1 MKLALVL
8 AIAAA
13 TRSVTAG
20 TIKTP
25 SPSTRV
31 FNSNV
36 SGTSPAL
43 INRKSNKDRPT
54 VAFWD
59 DDHAAEVDWKKSAAK
74 GGALMCALEGSDQV
88 AGRQIRDTRE
98 PPSAASRYN
107 SDLKTELHDWYW
119 RETNPSTFSCSFSEH
134 WHLAH
139 AMRSLGLDG
148 KPASEG
154 GDNQCYRIEHWNPEN
169 RDDKGN
175 QIPAINQ
182 WYSVPG
188 HDKQYRAT
196 KAHFEFGINTKG
208 GAIYGLFLES
218 ALASAKSIWGGG
230 TKEPNRDDLP
240 QLRAFSDIM
249 WAFWVRNNPNVRNIR
264 YFFMIGISND
274 LTNQIIASCL
284 RDAGAELSEW
294 PGTSFSTTTDQGH
307 ALLGSP
313 NGATFAYFLMQHKAQ
328 LGQKTITKITV
339 FRPETD
345 DDLSFVDASLCFHVA
360 DGPQPPPDDAAMAAT
375 DEMGAR
381 IVQRTSLR
389 DSRDMKGT
397 SVISMIRDLASA
409 TSTPRLFSL
418 VLNTIAMELT
428 GFLAALAVFLPIV
441 YGAPTTAAN
450 SLHPEI
456 LAAMKRDLGL
466 DAEQAH
472 VRVARELKAT
482 EVIEQLRTKAGSS
495 FGGAWL
501 VDGELKVAVTD
512 EALTSDVTT
521 AGATALVVDTPLSK
535 LQDAQKALDNLDIES
550 ALGKRSE
557 AATGIASYYVDIA
570 ANKLILEALAD
581 STAQAEELAKQ
592 VGLTESEFEVK
603 TVEALPTTFA
613 TVYGGDAYYINR
625 AGRCS
630 VGFSVTGGF
639 VSAGHCGS
647 VGNTATTSS
656 GTTIGTFAGSVFPGS
671 GDYSYIR
678 GTTGNTYAG
687 RVNNYNGGT
696 IAISGSTAGATGS
709 SVCRSG
715 STTGV
720 YCGTVRALGATVS
733 YAEGRVTGLTQTNV
747 CAEPGDSGGSWYSGS
762 QAQGVTSGGSGNC
775 NSGGT
780 TYFQPVNEILSAY
793 GLTLAR
799 G

>member
-1 MKLALVL
+1 MVSTFPCIPFPLLATDNMKLALVL

-13 TRSVTAG
+13 THSVTAG

-43 INRKSNKDRPT
+43 INRKPNEERPA

-59 DDHAAEVDWKKSAAK
+59 DDHATEVDWKKSAAK
-74 GGALMCALEGSDQV
+74 GGALICALEGSDQV

-119 RETNPSTFSCSFSEH
+119 RETSPSTFSCSFSEH

-375 DEMGAR
+375 DEAGAR
-381 IVQRTSLR
+381 SVQRTSLR
-389 DSRDMKGT
+389 DSRDVKGI
-397 SVISMIRDLASA
+397 SVISMIR
-409 TSTPRLFSL
+409 
-418 VLNTIAMELT
+418 I
-428 GFLAALAVFLPIV
+428 
-441 YGAPTTAAN
+441 
-450 SLHPEI
+450 HEI
-456 LAAMKRDLGL
+456 
-466 DAEQAH
+466 
-472 VRVARELKAT
+472 
-482 EVIEQLRTKAGSS
+482 
-495 FGGAWL
+495 
-501 VDGELKVAVTD
+501 
-512 EALTSDVTT
+512 
-521 AGATALVVDTPLSK
+521 
-535 LQDAQKALDNLDIES
+535 
-550 ALGKRSE
+550 
-557 AATGIASYYVDIA
+557 
-570 ANKLILEALAD
+570 
-581 STAQAEELAKQ
+581 
-592 VGLTESEFEVK
+592 
-603 TVEALPTTFA
+603 
-613 TVYGGDAYYINR
+613 YI
-625 AGRCS
+625 
-630 VGFSVTGGF
+630 
-639 VSAGHCGS
+639 
-647 VGNTATTSS
+647 
-656 GTTIGTFAGSVFPGS
+656 
-671 GDYSYIR
+671 
-678 GTTGNTYAG
+678 
-687 RVNNYNGGT
+687 
-696 IAISGSTAGATGS
+696 
-709 SVCRSG
+709 
-715 STTGV
+715 
-720 YCGTVRALGATVS
+720 
-733 YAEGRVTGLTQTNV
+733 
-747 CAEPGDSGGSWYSGS
+747 
-762 QAQGVTSGGSGNC
+762 
-775 NSGGT
+775 
-780 TYFQPVNEILSAY
+780 
-793 GLTLAR
+793 
-799 G
+799 